1 MCFRQVSNSKGPGA
15 RMPDRAFE
23 IQHSLF
29 YRQLVPPLRIPSS
42 RSSFSLQYRECP
54 RDVGITLC
62 GWNNFY
68 SWWNRDHQASEYLK
82 VQSGRLGEGGGRC
95 RNTLFLLL
103 KLQFSL
109 NFHIL
114 RKKFKNKQTNKQPEK
129 SFTLLCDFLKI
140 KQSFF

>member
-23 IQHSLF
+23 SQHSLF

-62 GWNNFY
+62 GWTNFC
-68 SWWNRDHQASEYLK
+68 SWWNRDHQASEHLK
-82 VQSGRLGEGGGRC
+82 VQSGRFRVGGC
-95 RNTLFLLL
+95 RNTPFLLL

-114 RKKFKNKQTNKQPEK
+114 RKTFKKKKTTTTTREE
-129 SFTLLCDFLKI
+129 FYFVI
-140 KQSFF
+140 F

>member
-82 VQSGRLGEGGGRC
+82 VQSGRLGGGGAVQKYSC
-95 RNTLFLLL
+95 SSSKTSVFTE
-103 KLQFSL
+103 FSYT
-109 NFHIL
+109 
-114 RKKFKNKQTNKQPEK
+114 KKKVQKQTNKQTTREEFY
-129 SFTLLCDFLKI
+129 FTL
-140 KQSFF
+140 